1 MSTLTTKSESQLTP
15 TTLRHAHNSEM
26 SIGWAVLKQNPVRKV
41 PKRDVFNAVL
51 ASVAKAFADM
61 NVKSITATERDY
73 MVNELTDNIIARYPA
88 IRVSEIPVAIA
99 HGVRGKYGEF
109 FGLSVVAFERFIE
122 QYLLSE
128 DRARAV
134 KEVFRDEHGRRIPS
148 REEQFATAKSNA
160 FMVLERK
167 KCGQSFSSIAV
178 TVYDFFDRL
187 GLLQF
192 TSDEKYDMMAD
203 ACRELVSE
211 LKYKLFNARGVDR
224 NTTKRDIKAYTAALT
239 GGALTDEQNQHVIRI
254 SKRQALDAFLQ
265 QVLLEDLDLE
275 KMMEDRKL
283 RF

>member
-1 MSTLTTKSESQLTP
+1 MSTLTTKSNIVNRQ
-15 TTLRHAHNSEM
+15 SEIVNHTHEA

-99 HGVRGKYGEF
+99 HGVRGRYGEF

-128 DRARAV
+128 DRSRAV
-134 KEVFRDEHGRRIPS
+134 KEVFRDEQGRRIPS
-148 REEQFATAKSNA
+148 REEQFATAKANA
-160 FMVLERK
+160 LMVLERK
-167 KCGQSFSSIAV
+167 RSGQSFSNMAV
-178 TVYDFFDRL
+178 TVYDCLDRL
-187 GLLQF
+187 GLFQF
-192 TSDEKYDMMAD
+192 SKDEKYDMMAD

-211 LKYKLFNARGVDR
+211 LKYKLFNTRGVDR

-265 QVLLEDLDLE
+265 QVLLDDLDLE

>member
-1 MSTLTTKSESQLTP
+1 MSTLTTTHET
-15 TTLRHAHNSEM
+15 
-26 SIGWAVLKQNPVRKV
+26 SIGWAILKQNPVRKV

-61 NVKSITATERDY
+61 NVKSITSQERDY

-134 KEVFRDEHGRRIPS
+134 KEVFRDDQGRRIPS

-160 FMVLERK
+160 LVVLERK
-167 KCGQSFSSIAV
+167 KCRQSFSSMAV

-192 TSDEKYDMMAD
+192 SPDEKYDLMAD

-211 LKYKLFNARGVDR
+211 LKYKLLTASGTNRIPV
-224 NTTKRDIKAYTAALT
+224 KRDIKAYTAALT
-239 GGALTDEQNQHVIRI
+239 GGAITDEQNQNVIRI
-254 SKRQALDAFLQ
+254 SKRLALDAFLQ
-265 QVLLEDLDLE
+265 QVLLEELDLGR
-275 KMMEDRKL
+275 MMEERSLK
-283 RF
+283 F

>member
-1 MSTLTTKSESQLTP
+1 MSTLTTKSNIVNRQ
-15 TTLRHAHNSEM
+15 SEIVNHTHEA
-26 SIGWAVLKQNPVRKV
+26 SIGWPVLKQNPVRKV
-41 PKRDVFNAVL
+41 SKRDVFNAVL

-99 HGVRGKYGEF
+99 HGVRGRYGEF

-128 DRARAV
+128 DRSRAV
-134 KEVFRDEHGRRIPS
+134 KEVFRDEQGRRIPS
-148 REEQFATAKSNA
+148 REEQFATAKANA
-160 FMVLERK
+160 LMVLERK
-167 KCGQSFSSIAV
+167 RSGQSFSNMAV
-178 TVYDFFDRL
+178 TVYDCLDRL
-187 GLLQF
+187 GLFQF
-192 TSDEKYDMMAD
+192 SKDEKYDMMAD
-203 ACRELVSE
+203 SCRELVSE
-211 LKYKLFNARGVDR
+211 LKYKLFNTRGIDR
-224 NTTKRDIKAYTAALT
+224 NTIKRDIKAYTAAFT

-265 QVLLEDLDLE
+265 QVLLDDLDLE